1 MSAPSAS
8 PIPGGGVS
16 GWASGFAGAAKAA
29 AKTTARAVRS
39 GAHGAGDVTA
49 LAACVSGVRLP
60 ALLRMFQSTF
70 ESACAEVSATLFHGL
85 FASVGNGRGFDDV
98 MAKIILGVFVVPMLI
113 PIWAPLVLL
122 DWFGR
127 ASVGT
132 FRIAGAP
139 ALLVYA
145 ALRRVERD
153 DPEMKHRVMFW
164 ARVGALGVA
173 ATLALV
179 VAAENADVAR
189 ANRSDEREDD
199 DEREEGSDERA
210 ASPPREGEGPVE

>member
-1 MSAPSAS
+1 
-8 PIPGGGVS
+8 
-16 GWASGFAGAAKAA
+16 
-29 AKTTARAVRS
+29 
-39 GAHGAGDVTA
+39 
-49 LAACVSGVRLP
+49 
-60 ALLRMFQSTF
+60 MFQSTF

-173 ATLALV
+173 STLALV

-199 DEREEGSDERA
+199 DEREEGSDGARGA
-210 ASPPREGEGPVE
+210 PREGKAPSSRRNAPQHISRRQHRVVRAIPRRPVASPHSPLTHGLLERPPGSPRRRIYRRSARLFLYGRCRR